1 MANKVINDNGRT
13 VIPIEG
19 LVPGQIIQIYT
30 TSKLT
35 DLFVNGTLGSRGRT
49 DATYTVIDSN
59 KTYTNI
65 DLSNFT
71 LITNGTV
78 YCAASSDTIVGTRPG
93 DFGGH
98 DTHMLTVDEMPAH
111 RHRVTLGQAKW
122 GDNANVRNF
131 INFQSDSNG
140 DSDYTNNSW
149 WNNQNYTRY
158 AGGTSTSDKVAGQ
171 STVVDMRQST
181 MYVITMAYAPQ

>member
-1 MANKVINDNGRT
+1 MANKVINDSGRT

-19 LVPGQIIQIYT
+19 LIPGQIIQIYT

-35 DLFVNGTLGSRGRT
+35 DLFVSGTLGARGRA
-49 DATYTVIDSN
+49 DASYIVLDSN
-59 KTYTNI
+59 KTYTKI

-71 LITNGTV
+71 LITNGMV
-78 YCAASSDTIVGTRPG
+78 YCAAQSDNTVGVRPG
-93 DFGGH
+93 DYAGH
-98 DTHMLTVDEMPAH
+98 DTHMLTVGEMPAH

-122 GDNANVRNF
+122 GDNSNVRNF

-140 DSDYTNNSW
+140 DSDYTGDSW

-158 AGGTSTSDKVAGQ
+158 AGGTSTNDKVAA
-171 STVVDMRQST
+171 SATALDMRQST